1 MFYQRPEL
9 EISRKCT
16 CFNVTCSTPAVC
28 LLVLL
33 LLWFYQS
40 VTILGCKL
48 RKSCEFFN
56 VSKSFPRFE
65 GQMRFHTNCQ
75 LLKDLLVHQAGIRA
89 WVAMVSRCQLG
100 SADCPHASPNL
111 YTLSTSSHRLQHQ
124 GTVAKKRYD
133 AKKGAICLKM
143 DFKVPGNR
151 TGLISAWAPAASLYL
166 PDLATS
172 SPRPLHWPLV
182 THFFTCFKC
191 QSSSMPRLS
200 YHQIPLLLKSYHVIF
215 GMPKSW
221 VVWDCAE
228 AAVVAV
234 NCIWPI

>member
-40 VTILGCKL
+40 VTNLGCKL

-56 VSKSFPRFE
+56 VSKSFPRVE
-65 GQMRFHTNCQ
+65 GQMRFHINCQ

-100 SADCPHASPNL
+100 SADCPHASPYL
-111 YTLSTSSHRLQHQ
+111 YTLS
-124 GTVAKKRYD
+124 
-133 AKKGAICLKM
+133 
-143 DFKVPGNR
+143 
-151 TGLISAWAPAASLYL
+151 
-166 PDLATS
+166 TS

>member
-56 VSKSFPRFE
+56 VSKSFPRVE

-75 LLKDLLVHQAGIRA
+75 LLKDLLVHQAGKRA

-100 SADCPHASPNL
+100 SADCLHASPCL

-124 GTVAKKRYD
+124 GTVTKNDMMLKREQFAWKWTLRYQ
-133 AKKGAICLKM
+133 A
-143 DFKVPGNR
+143 
-151 TGLISAWAPAASLYL
+151 TGLVWF
-166 PDLATS
+166 
-172 SPRPLHWPLV
+172 PLE
-182 THFFTCFKC
+182 
-191 QSSSMPRLS
+191 
-200 YHQIPLLLKSYHVIF
+200 LLLPPSISQISQPPPSGHCT
-215 GMPKSW
+215 GP
-221 VVWDCAE
+221 
-228 AAVVAV
+228 
-234 NCIWPI
+234 